1 MKSVNQ
7 SEKSLTQGQDILKAL
22 FSKHQETALNTTVQ
36 KNLDELFF
44 KLSSIENYMKQIN
57 ESGFISPQK
66 EENTGCPALEEN
78 LNLKEDIESV
88 ASKYS
93 AKNGDLG
100 IRVANGFVEEKN
112 VIIFKIL
119 NKIRISHHL

>member
-1 MKSVNQ
+1 MKSVNE
-7 SEKSLTQGQDILKAL
+7 SEKSLTQGQYILQAL
-22 FSKHQETALNTTVQ
+22 FSKKQETALNTTVQ
-36 KNLDELFF
+36 QNLDELFL

-57 ESGFISPQK
+57 ESGFILPQK

-88 ASKYS
+88 ASKYC

-112 VIIFKIL
+112 VIIFKIW